1 MPNKARREVDN
12 QTRLIRKL
20 MDTDNLNKQQ
30 IIDQLQIDE
39 RTFRR
44 YLTRIMKQDA
54 KLHEQ
59 QNKDAVQYRES
70 RFHKALEDAY
80 LINKRI
86 AEDTRMPAMAR
97 IDASKTMVTCQAQ
110 LAKLAKYGLVFTP
123 QTQAEL
129 PNKVVEV
136 EGKEVTI

>member
-1 MPNKARREVDN
+1 MSNKARREVEN

-20 MDTDNLNKQQ
+20 MDIDNLKPEQ

-44 YLTRIMKQDA
+44 YIKRIMNQDA

-59 QNKDAVQYRES
+59 LNKDAVKYREAKL
-70 RFHKALEDAY
+70 HKTLEDAY

-97 IDASKTMVTCQAQ
+97 IDASKTMVLCQIQ
-110 LAKLAKYGLVFTP
+110 IAKLTKYGVVFNVNP
-123 QTQAEL
+123 EL

-136 EGKEVTI
+136 EGREVTV